1 RRRQTAASGPGKGAG
16 NLLLAGGAARGASDL
31 RLSVHR
37 QPCLQSRSRTGFGAG
52 GAGARGILT
61 CPHRAQYHR
70 MQCPEQERPMGL
82 ASEFKEFAMKG
93 NVVDLAV
100 GVIIGAAFG
109 KIVSS
114 LVGDVFMPAL
124 GKVIGD
130 VNFSDLAIRLGA
142 DPAGKAVLIKY
153 GAFIQTIFDFVI
165 IAIVLFMCIKGINK
179 LKKPP
184 PAPAAAPAPPPR
196 SEVLLEE

>member
-1 RRRQTAASGPGKGAG
+1 
-16 NLLLAGGAARGASDL
+16 
-31 RLSVHR
+31 
-37 QPCLQSRSRTGFGAG
+37 
-52 GAGARGILT
+52 
-61 CPHRAQYHR
+61 
-70 MQCPEQERPMGL
+70 MGL

-114 LVGDVFMPAL
+114 LVGDVVMPPL
-124 GKVIGD
+124 GKVIGG
-130 VNFSDLAIRLGA
+130 VNFSDLAVALGA

-153 GAFIQTIFDFVI
+153 GAFLQTIFDFAI
-165 IAIVLFMCIKGINK
+165 IAIVLFLCIKGINK

-184 PAPAAAPAPPPR
+184 PAVAAPPAPPPR
-196 SEVLLEE
+196 TEVLLEEIRDLLAKRV